1 MISVVCVYN
10 NRQILEEYLL
20 ESLRSQTV
28 DYELMLVDNTTGTFS
43 SAAKALNYGGAN
55 AVGKYLMFVHQDV
68 KLLSSTWLED
78 VEMILESL
86 HNIGVAGIA
95 GVSEQLK
102 GISSNLKEG
111 DPPMKTCHLPLE
123 KPLEVQTLDECLI
136 IIPKIIFD
144 EHILDEEV
152 CDDWH
157 LYAVDYCLSIKQ
169 LGYRVF
175 VLPNLAHHRSA
186 AYSMSSSYY
195 STLKKVLKKHK
206 DHYPMIYTTMGSW
219 NTSHSVCTNGFCLKL
234 NKTRRYISKMK
245 GLAMSKML
253 SLHAKR

>member
-10 NRQILEEYLL
+10 NRQILEECLL

-43 SAAKALNYGGAN
+43 SAAKALNYGGAK

-68 KLLSSTWLED
+68 KLLASTWLED

-86 HNIGVAGIA
+86 PNIGVAGIA

-123 KPLEVQTLDECLI
+123 KPLEVQTLDECLV

-144 EHILDEEV
+144 EHIFDEEV

-206 DHYPMIYTTMGSW
+206 NSYPMIYTTMGSW
-219 NTSHSVCTNGFCLKL
+219 STSRSMFAIRFYIRK
-234 NKTRRYISKMK
+234 NKTKRYMR
-245 GLAMSKML
+245 LAKRKVL
-253 SLHAKR
+253 SLLAKR